1 MKIFLRREGGQL
13 PTYCPQGTIDTDNL
27 PPEEAQ
33 QVIDAFQPEALRS
46 TSKQREL
53 MPDAFE
59 YFIRLEKNDGS
70 TEEFQVQASDLDSK
84 SRQVLHVLM
93 NKIQRSIKNS

>member
-27 PPEEAQ
+27 PSEEAQ
-33 QVIDAFQPEALRS
+33 QVINALQAAALRS
-46 TSKQREL
+46 AGKQREPI
-53 MPDAFE
+53 PDAFE

-84 SRQVLHVLM
+84 SQKTLSLLM
-93 NKIQRSIKNS
+93 NMIQQSIKNP